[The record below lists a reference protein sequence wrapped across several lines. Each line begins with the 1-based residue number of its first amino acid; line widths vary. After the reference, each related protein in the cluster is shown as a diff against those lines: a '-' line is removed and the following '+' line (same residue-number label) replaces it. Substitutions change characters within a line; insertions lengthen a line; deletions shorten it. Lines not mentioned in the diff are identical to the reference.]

1 MELIEVVATAHFT
14 DTRIGAVSRKQR
26 IRIARPLAEELASLG
41 LVTFL
46 HPTAATAVP
55 AQSTAPLGD
64 GAGESPALS
73 PADQASPET
82 TATSQERSPDG
93 ESSPSTTATGF
104 AQEQTPSTPA
114 TDNGGT
120 SIAQQSGHQDSQEN
134 FGRKTKPQRG
144 VTTSKG

>member
-1 MELIEVVATAHFT
+1 MEIIDVVASAHFT

-26 IRIARPLAEELASLG
+26 IRIARPLAEELARLG

-64 GAGESPALS
+64 GVGESPASS

-82 TATSQERSPDG
+82 TATSQESNRGG
-93 ESSPSTTATGF
+93 ESSPSTTATDF
-104 AQEQTPSTPA
+104 AQGRTSSTPA

-120 SIAQQSGHQDSQEN
+120 STTEPSSRPDSKESC
-134 FGRKTKPQRG
+134 GRKTKARRG
-144 VTTSKG
+144 ATA

>member
-1 MELIEVVATAHFT
+1 MEIIDVVASAHFT

-64 GAGESPALS
+64 GVGESPASS

-82 TATSQERSPDG
+82 TATSQESSQDG
-93 ESSPSTTATGF
+93 ESSQSTTATGSV
-104 AQEQTPSTPA
+104 QEQTLSTPA
-114 TDNGGT
+114 TDSGGT
-120 SIAQQSGHQDSQEN
+120 STTEPSSRPDSKESS
-134 FGRKTKPQRG
+134 GRKTKVQRG
-144 VTTSKG
+144 ATA

>member
-1 MELIEVVATAHFT
+1 MELVEVVATAHFT
-14 DTRIGAVSRKQR
+14 NTRIGAVSRKQR
-26 IRIARPLAEELASLG
+26 LRLPVMLAEELESLS
-41 LVTFL
+41 LVKPLNPHST
-46 HPTAATAVP
+46 TAADP
-55 AQSTAPLGD
+55 RQTAPQVVG
-64 GAGESPALS
+64 GGESSASS

-82 TATSQERSPDG
+82 TATSQESNPDG

>member
-1 MELIEVVATAHFT
+1 MELVEVVATAHFT

-64 GAGESPALS
+64 GVGESPALS

-82 TATSQERSPDG
+82 TATSQESNPDG
-93 ESSPSTTATGF
+93 ESSQSTTATGSV
-104 AQEQTPSTPA
+104 QEQTPSTPV

-120 SIAQQSGHQDSQEN
+120 STTGPSSRPDSKEN
-134 FGRKTKPQRG
+134 SGRKTKAQRG
-144 VTTSKG
+144 ATA

>member
-1 MELIEVVATAHFT
+1 MELVEVVATSHFT

-64 GAGESPALS
+64 GVGESPALS
-73 PADQASPET
+73 PAGQASPET
-82 TATSQERSPDG
+82 TATSQERNPDG

-104 AQEQTPSTPA
+104 AKEQTLSTPA

-120 SIAQQSGHQDSQEN
+120 STTGPSSRADSKESS
-134 FGRKTKPQRG
+134 GRKTKAQRG
-144 VTTSKG
+144 ATA